1 MQTSKKAL
9 VPASLEQSFALCE
22 LEYALTDGI
31 FEPTRKIKNAHLT
44 LREVIRETRLTR
56 KNDETGRIEEEAITL
71 TFVVP
76 SVLNA
81 LAESILLAIIK
92 MSGMNGI
99 RVEPDQPTLPLFST
113 AEGGAKA
120 KARVQT
126 TCKQYQLLK
135 EAGMSTGN
143 HDYQQLDFYLKQ
155 MARVTIEW
163 KNHTTG
169 WRGACHLMEYITH
182 EDGSL
187 IIQLNWRL
195 AGVVLGIVGYDYA
208 VIDLNERHALE
219 KDASKTLHRWLSAH
233 LWRGKSEF
241 ITYGKLIN
249 HIWTQEATPATQRK
263 RLERLRKEI
272 LPELDKLPNWTIKL
286 LKEGAHIT
294 HLKDPK

>member
-1 MQTSKKAL
+1 MQTSKK
-9 VPASLEQSFALCE
+9 VSIPVSLEQSFALCE

-208 VIDLNERHALE
+208 VIDLNERHSLE

-233 LWRGKSEF
+233 LWGGNSEY
-241 ITYGKLIN
+241 ITYKKLIN
-249 HIWTQEATPATQRK
+249 HIWTQEATSNTRRW
-263 RLERLRKEI
+263 RLHNLKHEV
-272 LPELDKLPNWTIKL
+272 LPEIAKLDKWAVEMRKD
-286 LKEGAHIT
+286 GALIT
-294 HLKDPK
+294 HHKAR